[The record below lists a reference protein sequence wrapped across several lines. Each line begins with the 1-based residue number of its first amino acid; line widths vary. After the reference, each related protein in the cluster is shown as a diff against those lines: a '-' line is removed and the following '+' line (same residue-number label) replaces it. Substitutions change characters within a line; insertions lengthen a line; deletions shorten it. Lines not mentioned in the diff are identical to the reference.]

1 MPKFIKNHL
10 EGSEFGLQQEQK
22 KVSILFC
29 YVCNFDEI
37 VKEEGT
43 NVVPLMDE
51 LFRQFDQLCHNFA
64 VQKIETV
71 GQTYMAA
78 TGIKAYEDE
87 IETEIKKKNQV
98 ERLLK
103 MAIQML

>member
-1 MPKFIKNHL
+1 MR
-10 EGSEFGLQQEQK
+10 
-22 KVSILFC
+22 
-29 YVCNFDEI
+29 
-37 VKEEGT
+37 EEGT

-78 TGIKAYEDE
+78 TGIKAYE
-87 IETEIKKKNQV
+87 N
-98 ERLLK
+98 
-103 MAIQML
+103 